1 MRLKKERRNH
11 TSWWEIWGRK
21 PKGKT
26 QAILAAVC
34 TISQT
39 PKLTRQRWLE
49 SLLLKPGNIL
59 EPGQNIVWSQKSIVE
74 LWEPLFDRLTGGW
87 IVLLSEF
94 FLAVFIGCCI
104 ATVSHPVYSLII
116 QTDICLYMHHKQFHK
131 CFAKLD
137 AGSITCLLNILN
149 LVHVQIPQWS
159 TYGLLTISPVICSCL
174 VSHHNCYW

>member
-34 TISQT
+34 TISKVDPT
-39 PKLTRQRWLE
+39 ALTGKFT
-49 SLLLKPGNIL
+49 S
-59 EPGQNIVWSQKSIVE
+59 EPWKYSRARQNIVWSQKSIVE

-87 IVLLSEF
+87 IVLFSSIHWLLYSNS
-94 FLAVFIGCCI
+94 V
-104 ATVSHPVYSLII
+104 TYDPVYSLII

-149 LVHVQIPQWS
+149 LVDVQIPQWS
-159 TYGLLTISPVICSCL
+159 TCGLLTISPVICSYV

>member
-1 MRLKKERRNH
+1 MILGEVWWGWRRKGETIRVDGRFEGENQKEKHKQSLR
-11 TSWWEIWGRK
+11 
-21 PKGKT
+21 
-26 QAILAAVC
+26 QFV
-34 TISQT
+34 QF

-49 SLLLKPGNIL
+49 SLLLNPGNIL
-59 EPGQNIVWSQKSIVE
+59 EPDK
-74 LWEPLFDRLTGGW
+74 T
-87 IVLLSEF
+87 LSEVRNLSLNCESRCLTDWLEDELY

-116 QTDICLYMHHKQFHK
+116 QTDICLYVHHKQFHK

-149 LVHVQIPQWS
+149 LVEVQIPQWS
-159 TYGLLTISPVICSCL
+159 TYGLLTISPVICSCA